1 MPDSAPLIDNP
12 LDPPACGC
20 CLAFWGLAPEHHEC
34 WTGDTST
41 RLGKM
46 IVAAY
51 WITAA
56 AIAALVIDALC

>member
-1 MPDSAPLIDNP
+1 
-12 LDPPACGC
+12 
-20 CLAFWGLAPEHHEC
+20 LAPEHHEC

-56 AIAALVIDALC
+56 AIAALVIDAFC